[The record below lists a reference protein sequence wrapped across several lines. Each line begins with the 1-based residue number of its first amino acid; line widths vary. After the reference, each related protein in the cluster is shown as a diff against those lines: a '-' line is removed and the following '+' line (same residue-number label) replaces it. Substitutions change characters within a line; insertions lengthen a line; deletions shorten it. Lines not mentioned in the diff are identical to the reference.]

1 MTTKRI
7 EPKKS
12 PPVRFDLGEKPER
25 ERRIKSL
32 EGIAEKFGI
41 SRSVLLQKIADGDLV
56 VAPVTDD
63 ELDDPAE
70 SFRQGWD
77 DAMNG
82 RVVSREEFR
91 KRMRADAD

>member
-7 EPKKS
+7 EPRKAS
-12 PPVRFDLGEKPER
+12 PVSFDLGEKPER
-25 ERRIKSL
+25 DRRVKSL

-41 SRSVLLQKIADGDLV
+41 SGSVLLQKIADGDLV
-56 VAPVTDD
+56 VAPVTDA
-63 ELDDPAE
+63 ELDDPVE

-82 RVVSREEFR
+82 RVMSYEEFER
-91 KRMRADAD
+91 RMRDDAD